1 MTPIVRGRYG
11 HLSVMPVR
19 LLATCVV
26 LAVASATT
34 ACGGV
39 YYAAT
44 VSAASS
50 RLEEAREIGAE
61 QLAPY
66 EYYYAKAH
74 LEQAQAE
81 ASEASYGDAAHYA
94 EAADEYAAKAI
105 ELAQSAHKAA
115 GRE

>member
-1 MTPIVRGRYG
+1 MRT
-11 HLSVMPVR
+11 R
-19 LLATCVV
+19 LLATFLV
-26 LAVASATT
+26 LAGAPSTLG
-34 ACGGV
+34 CGGV

-44 VSAASS
+44 VNAASS

-74 LEQAQAE
+74 LEQAQVE
-81 ASEASYGDAAHYA
+81 ASEAAYGDASNFA

-105 ELAQSAHKAA
+105 ELSQSAHKAA

>member
-1 MTPIVRGRYG
+1 MRT
-11 HLSVMPVR
+11 R
-19 LLATCVV
+19 LIATCLV
-26 LAVASATT
+26 LAAASMTT

-44 VSAASS
+44 VNAASS

-66 EYYYAKAH
+66 EYYYARAH
-74 LEQAQAE
+74 LEQAAVE
-81 ASEASYGDAAHYA
+81 ASEGSYGDAVHFA
-94 EAADEYAAKAI
+94 ESADEFAQKAI
-105 ELAQSAHKAA
+105 ELSQSAHKAA

>member
-1 MTPIVRGRYG
+1 MRT
-11 HLSVMPVR
+11 R
-19 LLATCVV
+19 LIATCLV
-26 LAVASATT
+26 LAGTLTTT

-44 VSAASS
+44 VNAASS
-50 RLEEAREIGAE
+50 RVEEAREIGAE

-74 LEQAQAE
+74 LEQAQVE
-81 ASEASYGDAAHYA
+81 ASEGSYGDAIHFA
-94 EAADEYAAKAI
+94 ESADEFAAKAI

>member
-1 MTPIVRGRYG
+1 MRTRFV
-11 HLSVMPVR
+11 
-19 LLATCVV
+19 ATCLV
-26 LAVASATT
+26 LVGASGTS

-44 VSAASS
+44 VNAAAS

-74 LEQAQAE
+74 LEQAQVE
-81 ASEASYGDAAHYA
+81 ASEGSYGDAVHFA

-105 ELAQSAHKAA
+105 DLAQSAHKAA

>member
-1 MTPIVRGRYG
+1 MR
-11 HLSVMPVR
+11 SR
-19 LLATCVV
+19 LIATCLV
-26 LAVASATT
+26 LAGASGTT

-74 LEQAQAE
+74 IDQAMVE
-81 ASEASYGDAAHYA
+81 ASEGSYGDAANFA
-94 EAADEYAAKAI
+94 EAADKFAAKAI
-105 ELAQSAHKAA
+105 ELSQAAHTAA

>member
-1 MTPIVRGRYG
+1 MRA
-11 HLSVMPVR
+11 R
-19 LLATCVV
+19 LIATFLV
-26 LAVASATT
+26 LVGAQG
-34 ACGGV
+34 CGGV

-44 VSAASS
+44 VNAASS

-74 LEQAQAE
+74 LEQAQVE
-81 ASEASYGDAAHYA
+81 ASEGSYGDATNFA
-94 EAADEYAAKAI
+94 EAADEFAGKAI
-105 ELAQSAHKAA
+105 DLSQSAHKAA

>member
-1 MTPIVRGRYG
+1 MRTRWIATC
-11 HLSVMPVR
+11 L
-19 LLATCVV
+19 LLAG
-26 LAVASATT
+26 ASGTT

-44 VSAASS
+44 MGAASS

-74 LEQAQAE
+74 IEQAMVE
-81 ASEASYGDAAHYA
+81 ASEGSYGDAAHYA
-94 EAADEYAAKAI
+94 ESADEFAAKAI